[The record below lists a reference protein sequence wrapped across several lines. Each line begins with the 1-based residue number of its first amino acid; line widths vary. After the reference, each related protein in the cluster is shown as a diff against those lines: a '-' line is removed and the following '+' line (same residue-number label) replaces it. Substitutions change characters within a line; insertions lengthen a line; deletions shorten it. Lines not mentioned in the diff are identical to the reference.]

1 MKIIKNSTPSK
12 NGEIM
17 LNALTSAVSKNLEKK
32 RKLGQYIV
40 VWDGQKAVQKG
51 ADAPSADK

>member
-1 MKIIKNSTPSK
+1 MKIINNSTPSK
-12 NGEIM
+12 SGEIM

-40 VWDGQKAVQKG
+40 VWDGQKVVQKG
-51 ADAPSADK
+51 ADAPQTDK